1 MDENVIDAE
10 FTEMNIKGDKN
21 IRYSATQVASILDI
35 SVSKLR
41 YYATQFE
48 DILDL
53 EFSNGMRKY
62 TEPSIKKMQF
72 IIKLKNEGLTVQQ
85 IKDYCQRE
93 DLFDEKGLIPQD
105 NPLAVEIFT
114 EAIKMQMQEQLEDFR
129 SKLQVD
135 IKNEMKIMLQAQ
147 YQMNEEMKQEV
158 CTTLDDMISEK
169 LEMHLEKS
177 SEQISEQNVELQ
189 NQVAEMKSTLEEIK
203 QTAYVTSEE
212 IKKAKAY
219 DIEGIGWWK
228 RFFFG
233 GIKRGE

>member
-147 YQMNEEMKQEV
+147 YQMNEEMKQEI
-158 CTTLDDMISEK
+158 CTTLDDMMEEK
-169 LEMHLEKS
+169 VEGYLEKTIDNIKLNNTII
-177 SEQISEQNVELQ
+177 ED
-189 NQVAEMKSTLEEIK
+189 QVKEMKSTLEEIK
-203 QTAYVTSEE
+203 QTAYVTTEE
-212 IKKAKAY
+212 IKGIKSY
-219 DIEGIGWWK
+219 DTEKVVWWRK
-228 RFFFG
+228 IIFG
-233 GIKRGE
+233 GNR

>member
-53 EFSNGMRKY
+53 EFRNGMRKY
-62 TEPSIKKMQF
+62 TETSIKKMQF

-135 IKNEMKIMLQAQ
+135 IKNEMKIM
-147 YQMNEEMKQEV
+147 
-158 CTTLDDMISEK
+158 
-169 LEMHLEKS
+169 
-177 SEQISEQNVELQ
+177 
-189 NQVAEMKSTLEEIK
+189 
-203 QTAYVTSEE
+203 
-212 IKKAKAY
+212 
-219 DIEGIGWWK
+219 
-228 RFFFG
+228 
-233 GIKRGE
+233 

>member
-147 YQMNEEMKQEV
+147 YQMNEEMKQEI
-158 CTTLDDMISEK
+158 CTTLDDMMEEK
-169 LEMHLEKS
+169 VEGYLEKTIDNIKLNNTII
-177 SEQISEQNVELQ
+177 ED
-189 NQVAEMKSTLEEIK
+189 QVKEMKSTLEEIK
-203 QTAYVTSEE
+203 QTALINHSY
-212 IKKAKAY
+212 
-219 DIEGIGWWK
+219 
-228 RFFFG
+228 
-233 GIKRGE
+233 

>member
-1 MDENVIDAE
+1 M
-10 FTEMNIKGDKN
+10 
-21 IRYSATQVASILDI
+21 ASILDI

-147 YQMNEEMKQEV
+147 YQMNEEMKQEI
-158 CTTLDDMISEK
+158 CTTLDDMMEEK
-169 LEMHLEKS
+169 VEGYLEKTIDNIKLNNTII
-177 SEQISEQNVELQ
+177 ED
-189 NQVAEMKSTLEEIK
+189 QVKEMKSTLEEIK
-203 QTAYVTSEE
+203 QTAYVTTEE
-212 IKKAKAY
+212 IKGIKSY
-219 DIEGIGWWK
+219 DTEKVVWWRK
-228 RFFFG
+228 IIFG
-233 GIKRGE
+233 GNR